1 MFLRF
6 ACLADIFKDL
16 KQSIILSIRKDFR
29 YFFANKGFFVDIIDS
44 FGRFVEVNIH
54 KILSVVNRLIDSH
67 TAFDVIK
74 QLEILFFTFFYLLM
88 CFYLL
93 CNILKTCIN
102 LIRFVFSLMI
112 LGDGIDLD
120 PLVFF
125 FQRMIDPHDFTKYR
139 LTCF

>member
-6 ACLADIFKDL
+6 AGLTDIFKDL
-16 KQSIILSIRKDFR
+16 KQTIIPSIRKEFC
-29 YFFANKGFFVDIIDS
+29 YFFADKVFFMKIIDS
-44 FGRFVEVNIH
+44 LGRFVEVNKH

-74 QLEILFFTFFYLLM
+74 QLEILFSTFFYFLM

-112 LGDGIDLD
+112 LGDGIDFD
-120 PLVFF
+120 PMVLFL
-125 FQRMIDPHDFTKYR
+125 QRMIDPHDFTKYG